1 MSQGPEAEIS
11 INSQGC
17 WGRRTMA
24 LLNRSSS
31 GILGSQQLWNGGA
44 RKSQPQEGSQA
55 NSHLR
60 GQQSCP
66 NSLNANGAEGQ
77 GGKWKESS

>member
-1 MSQGPEAEIS
+1 MLGKENNGTPEQKQLQNPGVSAALEW
-11 INSQGC
+11 GC
-17 WGRRTMA
+17 QKEPAPGRV
-24 LLNRSSS
+24 
-31 GILGSQQLWNGGA
+31 
-44 RKSQPQEGSQA
+44 EA